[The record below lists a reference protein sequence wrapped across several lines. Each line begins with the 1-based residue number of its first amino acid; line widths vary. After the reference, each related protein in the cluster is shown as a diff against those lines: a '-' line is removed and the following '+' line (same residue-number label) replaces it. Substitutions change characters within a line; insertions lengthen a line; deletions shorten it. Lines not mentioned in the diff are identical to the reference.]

1 MYEKRFLWG
10 VEGVRL
16 AGNDNPVP
24 AVGGVRDLEGSKI
37 VVEWFEPGASGDNA
51 GGVGWANAVSKSS
64 FRSTFEYVRLA
75 SSAANC

>member
-37 VVEWFEPGASGDNA
+37 VVE
-51 GGVGWANAVSKSS
+51 
-64 FRSTFEYVRLA
+64 
-75 SSAANC
+75 